1 MRFRAKRHMTH
12 GTRSGCLYSRCLML
26 QATDFSSKLIAELVH
41 TELNS
46 LNSLFNFPL
55 TFGTCHKSRAGSN
68 CLTES
73 KKSSL
78 AQTRVK
84 AFQLGLFTE
93 CIAHSKAREK
103 GLVNTLSL
111 NRAMTGIITCSPYK
125 TSIVMSM
132 TGWPVTSKI

>member
-1 MRFRAKRHMTH
+1 
-12 GTRSGCLYSRCLML
+12 ML

-103 GLVNTLSL
+103 G
-111 NRAMTGIITCSPYK
+111 Y
-125 TSIVMSM
+125 
-132 TGWPVTSKI
+132 PVSQQSYDWHHHMQPLQNFHCNEHDRLARHQ